1 MIAAIRDAVAA
12 SPVVIAD
19 GHHRYSTSLAYKA
32 ERDEP
37 GGPPDFV
44 MAFIVELAAEQ
55 LHVLPIHRVLS
66 EVDAQLDVLAALEPW
81 FEPFDAGPLDGAP
94 TITSR
99 MADAGALA
107 LVRPDGF
114 WLLRPRPEAFDGVDD
129 LDSSRLEAAAPG
141 VREPRDHLSARS
153 RERRQSGARRAG
165 HRRRAV
171 AAGDR
176 RSDRRDRPRGQADA
190 PEDHVLRTEAQD
202 GHRVPDARLSG

>member
-19 GHHRYSTSLAYKA
+19 GHHRYSTSLAYRA

-114 WLLRPRPEAFDGVDD
+114 WLLRPRRRGVRRRRRP
-129 LDSSRLEAAAPG
+129 RLEPARGRAPG

-153 RERRQSGARRAG
+153 RRTSSIGCARQPGTVGVLLRPATVDQIAATAHAG
-165 HRRRAV
+165 KLM
-171 AAGDR
+171 
-176 RSDRRDRPRGQADA
+176 PPKTTFFA
-190 PEDHVLRTEAQD
+190 PKPKTGTVFRMLD
-202 GHRVPDARLSG
+202 